1 MAGDYIMMQDD
12 SSVLYVYRKYQDER
26 REKEDYKERLERLEK
41 RYLNLSHAFNL
52 HIDICKATNGVSNE
66 YN

>member
-1 MAGDYIMMQDD
+1 MMQDD
-12 SSVLYVYRKYQDER
+12 SSILYVYRKYQDELI
-26 REKEDYKERLERLEK
+26 EKEKYKDKLERLEK

-52 HIDICKATNGVSNE
+52 HIDICKATKGVFND

>member
-1 MAGDYIMMQDD
+1 MQNGDSI
-12 SSVLYVYRKYQDER
+12 LYVYRKYQDELI
-26 REKEDYKERLERLEK
+26 EKEKYKDKLERLEK

-52 HIDICKATNGVSNE
+52 HIDICKATKGVFND

>member
-1 MAGDYIMMQDD
+1 MMQDD
-12 SSVLYVYRKYQDER
+12 SSILYVYRKYQDELI
-26 REKEDYKERLERLEK
+26 EKEKYKDKLERLEK
-41 RYLNLSHAFNL
+41 RYLILSHAFNL